1 MSSRL
6 DNDVGKIFQGKDNL
20 LKSIAS
26 YTRAY
31 NTYQQCTAAD
41 GGNALAMTYT
51 PYYGKKLS
59 TDVDLPANY
68 TKTDLTSAGNKGT
81 SIDTTEDDCQDI
93 CNVNDKCYG
102 FTYDTSNNICRLQ
115 GSGITAAFSSDPTI
129 NSYIKKYTRTEC
141 GNMSVNTNSFST
153 DGTLLADS
161 GSRSLQDLA
170 GNGQTASSETAT
182 TTATATAFTIYSGY
196 AINSGYFDIRND
208 TQQSELLC
216 QSACLDQSDC
226 GGYVYVSRDKK
237 CYQKDMNMKYGA
249 ANNGDTVNSNVNSGI
264 RNIGAGLNLYAASN
278 IGASYTGASFSG
290 SIAQSAKALYTNID
304 ALNNMPFSEQS
315 VIDSSYNT
323 MLNQRSSID
332 IELQNLY
339 NVPNSIPNMYAENW
353 DLTIYMGIIWTI
365 LATSLIYYIF
375 TKL

>member
-6 DNDVGKIFQGKDNL
+6 NNDVGNIFQGKDNL

-51 PYYGKKLS
+51 PYYGKKLN
-59 TDVDLPANY
+59 TNKDLPGNY
-68 TKTDLTSAGNKGT
+68 VKTDLTSASNNGT

-93 CNVNDKCYG
+93 CNVNKTCYG

-115 GSGITAAFSSDPTI
+115 GSGITATFSSDPTR
-129 NSYIKKYTRTEC
+129 NSYIKKYTTVDC
-141 GNMSVNTNSFST
+141 GTMTVSSASFSADGGLMGGSTGAYAGTYSLQSLAGQTGTGASVSAYSVSSLSLTGNMSGIAST
-153 DGTLLADS
+153 SAGTV
-161 GSRSLQDLA
+161 
-170 GNGQTASSETAT
+170 
-182 TTATATAFTIYSGY
+182 GY
-196 AINSGYFDIRND
+196 
-208 TQQSELLC
+208 
-216 QSACLDQSDC
+216 
-226 GGYVYVSRDKK
+226 
-237 CYQKDMNMKYGA
+237 
-249 ANNGDTVNSNVNSGI
+249 
-264 RNIGAGLNLYAASN
+264 
-278 IGASYTGASFSG
+278 SG
-290 SIAQSAKALYTNID
+290 SIAQSAKALYNNINALTNMKISD
-304 ALNNMPFSEQS
+304 QS
-315 VIDSSYNT
+315 VIDASYNT

>member
-6 DNDVGKIFQGKDNL
+6 NNNVGNIFQGKDNL

-51 PYYGKKLS
+51 PYYGKKV
-59 TDVDLPANY
+59 TDNVIGLATYYVNS
-68 TKTDLTSAGNKGT
+68 DLTTASNNGT
-81 SIDTTEDDCQDI
+81 SIATTEDDCQDI
-93 CNVNDKCYG
+93 CNVNKTCYG

-115 GSGITAAFSSDPTI
+115 GSGITTTGVTSDPTI
-129 NSYIKKYTRTEC
+129 NSYIKKYTQMDC
-141 GNMSVNTNSFST
+141 GTMTVSSASFST
-153 DGTLLADS
+153 DGGLLKS

-170 GNGQTASSETAT
+170 GNGPTNSAASAS
-182 TTATATAFTIYSGY
+182 ATATAFTLYSGY
-196 AINSGYFDIRND
+196 NVNTGFFDIRND
-208 TQQSELLC
+208 TRQSEALC
-216 QSACLDQSDC
+216 KSACLAQSDC
-226 GGYVYVSRDKK
+226 GGYVYVLSNNK
-237 CYQKDMNMKYGA
+237 CYQKNMSMKYGA
-249 ANNGDTVNSNVNSGI
+249 NNNGDIMNANANSGI
-264 RNIGAGLNLYAASN
+264 RNIGAGLNLYNASN
-278 IGASYTGASFSG
+278 IGASYTGAAFSG
-290 SIAQSAKALYTNID
+290 SIAQSAKALYTNIQ
-304 ALNNMPFSEQS
+304 ALNNMPFSNQS
-315 VIDSSYNT
+315 VIDASYNT
-323 MLNQRSSID
+323 MLNQRSNID
-332 IELQNLY
+332 LELQNLY

>member
-6 DNDVGKIFQGKDNL
+6 DNNVGKIFQGKDNL

-41 GGNALAMTYT
+41 GGSALAMSYT
-51 PYYGKKLS
+51 PYYGKKVA
-59 TDVDLPANY
+59 DVTTGLAANY
-68 TKTDLTSAGNKGT
+68 IKTDYTPADNNGT
-81 SIDTTEDDCQDI
+81 SISTTAIDCQDI
-93 CNVNDKCYG
+93 CNVNKTCYG

-115 GSGITAAFSSDPTI
+115 GSGIARPPSTPTPTVD
-129 NSYIKKYTRTEC
+129 SYIKKYTSVDC
-141 GNMSVNTNSFST
+141 GTMTVSSASFST
-153 DGTLLADS
+153 DGRFVSES
-161 GSRSLQDLA
+161 GGSARSLQDLA
-170 GNGQTASSETAT
+170 GNGKTPSFTLYSGVFINKDNNYLAGQPTSIDTKELCQTACYNNA
-182 TTATATAFTIYSGY
+182 
-196 AINSGYFDIRND
+196 N
-208 TQQSELLC
+208 
-216 QSACLDQSDC
+216 C
-226 GGYVYVSRDKK
+226 GGYAHGPISGVNK
-237 CYQKDMNMKYGA
+237 CYLYNSSVSI
-249 ANNGDTVNSNVNSGI
+249 NGVNGRWLDPQWNSGTKDVGAV
-264 RNIGAGLNLYAASN
+264 NIGAGLNMYAASS
-278 IGASYTGASFSG
+278 GSTTTSG
-290 SIAQSAKALYTNID
+290 SIAQSAKALYTNIHT
-304 ALNNMPFSEQS
+304 LNNMPFSEQS